1 MPVGGNQLVF
11 RGIDIERV
19 EILGRLKRLISHCIG
34 QRGIRLRQAGD
45 ILQGK
50 GAQEILVLVDGD
62 EAVLHG
68 LDALVEIVAEIG
80 QGIGVDGF
88 HLCGDDLGGAAREEG
103 ELNQHRPT
111 MQARHDR
118 RIRTR
123 RLSGRLITLPSSPM
137 IGMCLAP
144 SLQKLFIYKAI

>member
-1 MPVGGNQLVF
+1 MF

-88 HLCGDDLGGAAREEG
+88 HLC
-103 ELNQHRPT
+103 
-111 MQARHDR
+111 
-118 RIRTR
+118 
-123 RLSGRLITLPSSPM
+123 
-137 IGMCLAP
+137 
-144 SLQKLFIYKAI
+144 

>member
-1 MPVGGNQLVF
+1 MF

-62 EAVLHG
+62 E
-68 LDALVEIVAEIG
+68 LVEIVAEIG

-88 HLCGDDLGGAAREEG
+88 HLCRDDLRGAAREEG
-103 ELNQHRPT
+103 ELNQHRPDHAGQT
-111 MQARHDR
+111 RQKNPHAQAERAFH
-118 RIRTR
+118 
-123 RLSGRLITLPSSPM
+123 LPFLPSP
-137 IGMCLAP
+137 
-144 SLQKLFIYKAI
+144 

>member
-1 MPVGGNQLVF
+1 M
-11 RGIDIERV
+11 
-19 EILGRLKRLISHCIG
+19 LGRLKRLISHCIG

-88 HLCGDDLGGAAREEG
+88 HLC
-103 ELNQHRPT
+103 
-111 MQARHDR
+111 
-118 RIRTR
+118 
-123 RLSGRLITLPSSPM
+123 
-137 IGMCLAP
+137 
-144 SLQKLFIYKAI
+144 

>member
-1 MPVGGNQLVF
+1 MF

-68 LDALVEIVAEIG
+68 LDALIEIVAEIG

-88 HLCGDDLGGAAREEG
+88 HLC
-103 ELNQHRPT
+103 
-111 MQARHDR
+111 
-118 RIRTR
+118 
-123 RLSGRLITLPSSPM
+123 
-137 IGMCLAP
+137 
-144 SLQKLFIYKAI
+144 